1 MLRFNYGKALA
12 YSSFIRGIYFSKNMG
27 GSKKPTA
34 ASRDKA
40 SGSRDTKKKKDKGE
54 GGPRKAEI
62 TVMVNSKQALK
73 IIQNSKVITAQDL
86 ARQTGVK
93 ISASN
98 AFLKESVSKGIVKQV
113 GGYSGHYLYQMVPQ
127 QQQQQQSK
135 SSLAEVSSVAATATT
150 TTTTTP

>member
-1 MLRFNYGKALA
+1 MLRINYGKALA

-27 GSKKPTA
+27 GAKKPTA

-127 QQQQQQSK
+127 QQQQSK
-135 SSLAEVSSVAATATT
+135 SSPAEVSSVAATATT
-150 TTTTTP
+150 TTTP